1 MMNAIKLNIGFVST
15 RFAGIDG
22 VSLESSK
29 WARVLEDR
37 GHACFW
43 FGGEVSKSNPISLQ
57 VDQANFKDDQN
68 RWINRQLFGSAL
80 DSVL

>member
-1 MMNAIKLNIGFVST
+1 MRLNIGFVST

-29 WARVLEDR
+29 WARVLEDE

-43 FGGEVSKSNPISLQ
+43 FAGEL
-57 VDQANFKDDQN
+57 A
-68 RWINRQLFGSAL
+68 
-80 DSVL
+80 